1 MSAPAP
7 VIVGVAIVL
16 LMGGLIKGTIGLGMP
31 VFVIS
36 VLGGFLDPRT
46 VIALLLVPVVAS
58 NLWQGFSTGRPQ
70 RALKRFWPLIA
81 AFGVGTYAGTRLLV
95 SVPTQALLLL
105 LGLVVLGFCATS
117 WLKPRWS
124 LAAHLEPWVGPS
136 VGTFAGVL
144 NGVSMVNGPP
154 LVMYLMAL
162 HLDRESFIGSYG
174 LIAVC
179 GSLPLAASLIG
190 LGVVR
195 PPQLVWST
203 AALLPV
209 FAGLLLGKRLRRHID
224 QARFRRVLL
233 FALALL
239 GANLIR
245 RSLA

>member
-1 MSAPAP
+1 M
-7 VIVGVAIVL
+7 IVAVAVVL
-16 LMGGLIKGTIGLGMP
+16 LLGGLIKGTIGLGLP

-36 VLGGFLDPRT
+36 VLGGFLEPRT

-58 NLWQGFSTGRPQ
+58 NLWQGLSTGRPQ
-70 RALKRFWPLIA
+70 SALTRFWPLIV
-81 AFGVGTYAGTRLLV
+81 AFGLGTYGGTRLLA
-95 SVPTQALLLL
+95 SVPTHVLLLL

-117 WLKPRWS
+117 WLKPRWH
-124 LAAHLEPWVGPS
+124 LAPRLESWAGPS
-136 VGTFAGVL
+136 VGAFAGVL

-162 HLDRESFIGSYG
+162 RLERESFIGAYG
-174 LIAVC
+174 LIALC
-179 GSLPLAASLIG
+179 GSVPLAASLIG

-209 FAGLLLGKRLRRHID
+209 FSGLWLGQWLRRRID

-233 FALALL
+233 VALALL

-245 RSLA
+245 RGLG